1 MTSIFFI
8 IILNDMN
15 RKFLFLSVF
24 ILFLLTGCHREEIST
39 LKQQELF
46 SINYGAF
53 ENELTMFSL
62 SEPGE
67 INTNICMQDGFFF
80 IANGEGKKVMQF
92 TSYGDIIGIYYN
104 PDYNPV
110 PSFLS
115 DSTSEHGNQKSTQQF
130 LEYPFSQLGKIAAD
144 SLKNWYVVDTLPPER
159 QEYDTENTLALRQVI
174 LRFSEEGTY
183 IDYLGQEGPGGTPF
197 PYIKNLYTTGNNE
210 IVVICQTT
218 KSHIAFWFSS
228 EGFLKYK
235 IPVTIDSLPR
245 LEKIPAEN
253 QFVSLDAVVPDYTD
267 EKLYVKINYQQ
278 TAFDSSTR
286 TVSGIDFVESRLYT
300 LDLEKKSY
308 INPLII
314 PAHEKKVQS
323 GYSSTSYLVPYSLL
337 GITESGWLFLMLAED
352 DGFIVQIVQ
361 LNGQRILHRHIP
373 FDFEAIKYHSI
384 SLSPTGIISALQIE
398 EDKAKVSWWRTD
410 SLIESLLK

>member
-1 MTSIFFI
+1 
-8 IILNDMN
+8 MN
-15 RKFLFLSVF
+15 KKVLILSVLF
-24 ILFLLTGCHREEIST
+24 ILIFTGCHQDEIAT

-46 SINYGAF
+46 SIDYGTF

-62 SEPGE
+62 GTPGD
-67 INTNICMQDGFFF
+67 INTNIYMQDGFFF

-104 PDYNPV
+104 PDFNPV
-110 PSFLS
+110 PSFIS
-115 DSTSEHGNQKSTQQF
+115 EVTEEHGSQKSTQQS
-130 LEYPFSQLGKIAAD
+130 LEYPFSQLGKITAD
-144 SLKNWYVVDTLPPER
+144 SFKNWYVVDTLPPER
-159 QEYDTENTLALRQVI
+159 QEYDSENTLALRQVI
-174 LRFSEEGTY
+174 LRFSQDGTY

-197 PYIKNLYTTGNNE
+197 PYIKNLYTTSNNE
-210 IVVICQTT
+210 IVVICQTI
-218 KSHIAFWFSS
+218 KSHLAFWFSS
-228 EGFLKYK
+228 EGYLKYT

-245 LEKIPAEN
+245 LEKIPSEN
-253 QFVSLDAVVPDYTD
+253 QFISLDAVVPDYTY
-267 EKLYVKINYQQ
+267 EKLYVKVNYHK
-278 TAFDSSTR
+278 TAFDTSTR

-308 INPLII
+308 TNPLII
-314 PAHEKKVQS
+314 PAYEKKVQS

-337 GITESGWLFLMLAED
+337 GITESGWIFFMLAED

-384 SLSPTGIISALQIE
+384 SLSPKGIISALQIE